1 MCMISMTDAKKELEF
16 KLQKLHQ
23 TKVEQE
29 LEEIRQELSDYHKR
43 QEIISI
49 KRRRENVY
57 VLFAL
62 AMIGAFFSLVPRSP
76 IIIDTPFLIGFG
88 IFTLASVVFLIVK
101 VNMLAISQSPYI
113 SDIDKKIDIYSEY
126 TFAFS
131 INGSLLLIAAVS
143 IINIFDIQVSP
154 IISGIVSFLSSL
166 ISAFIIYYFS
176 KYINQEVDVN

>member
-49 KRRRENVY
+49 KRRPKNVY

-62 AMIGAFFSLVPRSP
+62 AMIGAFFHLFLV
-76 IIIDTPFLIGFG
+76 L
-88 IFTLASVVFLIVK
+88 
-101 VNMLAISQSPYI
+101 QS
-113 SDIDKKIDIYSEY
+113 
-126 TFAFS
+126 
-131 INGSLLLIAAVS
+131 
-143 IINIFDIQVSP
+143 
-154 IISGIVSFLSSL
+154 
-166 ISAFIIYYFS
+166 
-176 KYINQEVDVN
+176 